1 MNRRKNV
8 RFADDPP
15 GDRTQDM
22 RKYLHIICACT
33 LALLLQI
40 PSVAQ
45 TVSESSQF
53 VYKMPKDGN
62 NYMRYRV
69 ENGDTVYVATIK
81 AAVKYATGRG
91 RDWRKENR
99 MVHNFGKTYPYALE
113 AKRLMAEVDA
123 TIDSQNLA
131 RRKRDRYINAIQQDL
146 LDKYE
151 PVLRNMTVTQ
161 GKVLIKLIGRET
173 GFTPYEIIHDYKSG
187 MAAGTWQGIAKLFG
201 GDLKKKYEPNG
212 EDRILEELVKKW
224 ESGEYP
230 MLYMSIFGRF
240 PDIPDVNAKPE
251 KKKQSDSARQTQR
264 KEKNSSNPS
273 ESRSQRRKA
282 K

>member
-1 MNRRKNV
+1 MNKV
-8 RFADDPP
+8 
-15 GDRTQDM
+15 
-22 RKYLHIICACT
+22 LHIIYACALV
-33 LALLLQI
+33 LACCL
-40 PSVAQ
+40 PASAQ
-45 TVSESSQF
+45 TVREESKF

-62 NYMRYRV
+62 NYMRYLV

-81 AAVKYATGRG
+81 AAVKYANGRG

-123 TIDSQNLA
+123 TIEGQNLQ
-131 RRKRDRYINAIQQDL
+131 RRKRDRYINTIQSDL

-173 GFTPYEIIHDYKSG
+173 GLTPYEIIHDYKNG

-201 GDLKKKYEPNG
+201 GDLKKEYDPKG

-224 ESGEYP
+224 EAGEYP
-230 MLYMSIFGRF
+230 MLYMSIFGRY
-240 PDIPDVNAKPE
+240 PEIPDVNARPE
-251 KKKQSDSARQTQR
+251 KKKSSDSARQTQR
-264 KEKNSSNPS
+264 KEKNPSNPS
-273 ESRSQRRKA
+273 KSGNQRRKA